1 MQGKNGCP
9 IGNTAVT
16 EVTEQQSFKGNSG
29 SNYIEKDVSWT
40 GRIIHA
46 VFVDPP
52 WAALV
57 ALGNVTK
64 TVTVK
69 GLPSTGLRKPQPCTC
84 M

>member
-1 MQGKNGCP
+1 MISALMAAGHPRQKGFS
-9 IGNTAVT
+9 IGHTALS
-16 EVTEQQSFKGNSG
+16 EVTGQQSFKGNSG
-29 SNYIEKDVSWT
+29 SNTLVRMFPGA

-64 TVTVK
+64 RR
-69 GLPSTGLRKPQPCTC
+69 L
-84 M
+84 